1 MINNRLI
8 ISSLLMMTMGIASAQ
23 EFTVSP
29 YSVFGIGDIQL
40 GESGL
45 TSGMAGTGISLSG
58 GHFLNTLNPASLAA
72 LDTNTFIFDMSGSAR
87 GSRFT
92 SGNITQKAFSA
103 NFTKITAGLHITRRW
118 SAAVSVQPY
127 STVSYKI
134 ETEDYIEGS
143 EVKTTTAFQGSGGV
157 TRYSFL
163 NSYKLTPHFSLGA
176 DMMLLAGTIDRSAA
190 QSGITVKENSTASKL
205 MFNLGLQYTE
215 KLAPG
220 LVFAA
225 GIIYG
230 HGGVLDF
237 DNTLRVVDGS
247 ENELFNDIISST
259 RTTIPDVYGTGIS
272 FIGNHLV
279 VSADYRHQRWSQTR
293 DQSAMI
299 SFTDT
304 HKFNAGAAFTP
315 RTVAA
320 TSYFEQIQYQAGFTI
335 SNSWLTFKNINPIN
349 LELTAGALLPLRGG
363 TQMNVAFSWGKN
375 GTTREGLIREDYF
388 RMTLSFSL
396 AERMFLKRM
405 YD

>member
-1 MINNRLI
+1 MA
-8 ISSLLMMTMGIASAQ
+8 SAMTSAQ
-23 EFTVSP
+23 EYTVSP

-72 LDTNTFIFDMSGSAR
+72 LDTTTFLFDISGSAR
-87 GSRFT
+87 GSQFT
-92 SGNITQKAFSA
+92 SGNVTQKAFSA
-103 NFTKITAGLHITRRW
+103 NFTKITAGLHITPRW
-118 SAAVSVQPY
+118 SAAISVLPY

-143 EVKTTTAFQGSGGV
+143 EIKTTTAFEGSGGV
-157 TRYSFL
+157 TRFSFL
-163 NSYKLTPHFSLGA
+163 NSYRLTPHFSLGA
-176 DMMLLAGTIDRSAA
+176 DVMLLSGSINRSAE
-190 QSGITVKENSTASKL
+190 QSGISVRQSSTASKML
-205 MFNLGLQYTE
+205 FNLGLQYTE

-237 DNTLRVVDGS
+237 DNTLRVVDAS
-247 ENELFNDIISST
+247 ENELFNDIITST

-279 VSADYRHQRWSQTR
+279 IAADYRHQKWSQAR
-293 DQSAMI
+293 DQNAMV

-315 RTVAA
+315 STSAA
-320 TSYFEQIQYQAGFTI
+320 TSYFELIQYQAGFSI
-335 SNSWLTFKNINPIN
+335 SNSYLTINNINPLN
-349 LELTAGALLPLRGG
+349 LELTAGAQMPFRSG
-363 TQMNVAFSWGKN
+363 TKINVAFSWGKK
-375 GTTREGLIREDYF
+375 GTTNEGLIREDYF
-388 RMTLSFSL
+388 RMTLSFSF

>member
-1 MINNRLI
+1 MATAMI
-8 ISSLLMMTMGIASAQ
+8 SAQ

-29 YSVFGIGDIQL
+29 YSVYGIGDIQL

-72 LDTNTFIFDMSGSAR
+72 LDTATFIFDISGSAR
-87 GSRFT
+87 GSQFT

-103 NFTKITAGLHITRRW
+103 NFTKITLGLHITPRW
-118 SAAVSVQPY
+118 SAAVTVQPY

-134 ETEDYIEGS
+134 ETEEYIEGS
-143 EVKTTTAFQGSGGV
+143 ERKTTTAFEGSGGV
-157 TRYSFL
+157 TRFSLL
-163 NSYKLTPHFSLGA
+163 NSLKLTPHFSLGV
-176 DMMLLAGTIDRSAA
+176 DMMLLSGSIDRTAS
-190 QSGITVKENSTASKL
+190 QSGITVRENSTASKM

-215 KLAPG
+215 KLSPD

-225 GIIYG
+225 GLIYG

-237 DNTLRVVDGS
+237 DNTLRVVDAS
-247 ENELFNDIISST
+247 ETELFNDIITSSQ
-259 RTTIPDVYGTGIS
+259 TTIPDVYGTGIS
-272 FIGNHLV
+272 FIGKHLV
-279 VSADYRHQRWSQTR
+279 VAADYRHQRWSLTH
-293 DQSAMI
+293 DQSAMLT
-299 SFTDT
+299 FTDT
-304 HKFNAGAAFTP
+304 HKFNAGAVFTP
-315 RTVAA
+315 TTVAA
-320 TSYFEQIQYQAGFTI
+320 TSYFELIHYQAGLTV
-335 SNSWLTFKNINPIN
+335 SNSWLTIKNINPIN

-363 TQMNVAFSWGKN
+363 TQMNVAFSWGKK
-375 GTTREGLIREDYF
+375 GTTNEGLIREDYF